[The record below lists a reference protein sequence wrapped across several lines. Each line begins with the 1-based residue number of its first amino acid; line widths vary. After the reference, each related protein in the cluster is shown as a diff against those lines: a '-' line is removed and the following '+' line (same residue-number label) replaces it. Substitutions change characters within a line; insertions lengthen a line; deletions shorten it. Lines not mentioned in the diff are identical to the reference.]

1 MHVFH
6 YEEVSMFK
14 IKSIKCLRQIIII
27 NLFKVSLTTFSK

>member
-14 IKSIKCLRQIIII
+14 IKSIKCLRQIII